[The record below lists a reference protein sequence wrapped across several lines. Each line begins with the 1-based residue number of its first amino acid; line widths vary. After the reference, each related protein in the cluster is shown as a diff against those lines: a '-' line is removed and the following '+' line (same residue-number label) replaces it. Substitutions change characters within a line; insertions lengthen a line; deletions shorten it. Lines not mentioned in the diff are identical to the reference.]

1 MVREWIIYNKLEDF
15 NSLLNLTVDD
25 FTLSG
30 NLCYSNDNGEILHQT
45 PLQELF
51 NLRWYIK
58 HLIDENEYDDEFD
71 NHLSEDNWMLQTNWK
86 FIKYVIHNKHS
97 MTPKQSKK
105 NPIEPIIK
113 VKPHQKLDTDEGESA
128 KDEEESTTSTELS
141 GENSTSDTPTE
152 VTEES
157 KSIEASQVNNVFIK
171 STQDDADSFEDKPVT
186 EFELPI
192 ENGEQNTNLTI

>member
-45 PLQELF
+45 PLQEL
-51 NLRWYIK
+51 L
-58 HLIDENEYDDEFD
+58 
-71 NHLSEDNWMLQTNWK
+71 
-86 FIKYVIHNKHS
+86 NKHS
-97 MTPKQSKK
+97 MTPKQLKK

-171 STQDDADSFEDKPVT
+171 STQDEADSFEDKPVT
-186 EFELPI
+186 EFELSM
-192 ENGEQNTNLTI
+192 ENGEQNSNLTIEIENRKVEGLITYSLDQQIFKLKDNSRKNLELWE

>member
-30 NLCYSNDNGEILHQT
+30 NLCYSNDNGELLHQT
-45 PLQELF
+45 PLQDLF
-51 NLRWYIK
+51 HLRWDIQ

-86 FIKYVIHNKHS
+86 FIIYVIHNKHS
-97 MTPKQSKK
+97 MTPEQLKK

-113 VKPHQKLDTDEGESA
+113 VKPHQKT
-128 KDEEESTTSTELS
+128 
-141 GENSTSDTPTE
+141 
-152 VTEES
+152 
-157 KSIEASQVNNVFIK
+157 
-171 STQDDADSFEDKPVT
+171 
-186 EFELPI
+186 
-192 ENGEQNTNLTI
+192 